1 LRVDFPDASLGVI
14 HQTATL
20 ARHFHPE
27 IVILHVV
34 TALSHAADVPE
45 DTHDKAD
52 GNLLAA
58 IIRQAQKQ
66 RDLSL
71 GPELAGLTIQR
82 RLGTVDTAVAI
93 MQTAQDQ
100 KADLIMMPSHSYT
113 FYPFHGP
120 QPNTSAPIPL
130 HLALSLAIGM
140 RILPDQNQSLLKY
153 RTALSC
159 AASDSF

>member
-1 LRVDFPDASLGVI
+1 MRVDFPDASLGVI

-34 TALSHAADVPE
+34 TALSHTADVPE
-45 DTHDKAD
+45 DTHEQAD
-52 GNLLAA
+52 WDLLAA

-100 KADLIMMPSHSYT
+100 KADLIMMPSH
-113 FYPFHGP
+113 
-120 QPNTSAPIPL
+120 I
-130 HLALSLAIGM
+130 
-140 RILPDQNQSLLKY
+140 
-153 RTALSC
+153 
-159 AASDSF
+159 